1 MVTLYSIKDLEYL
14 SGIKA
19 HTIRMW
25 EKRYHLLNPSRTDTN
40 IRSYT
45 DNDVRRIL
53 NVALL
58 IKNGYKIS
66 NIAALEETRLQSEV
80 LRFNKNLN
88 DQEKNID
95 QLLFHTV
102 NLDVAGFEQLLD
114 QIILELGFSKSI
126 LQVVFPFLERIG
138 TLWQTG
144 SIFVAHEHFVSNLIR
159 QRIISETARLSRND
173 SSGSILFFLRENEMH
188 ELGLL
193 FFNYLAAQEGFR
205 SVYLGQSLPFSD
217 LSSFLMNS
225 EFKFVCTSF
234 TQAIE
239 KSEMEQYLANL
250 SHVFNRNKILIAGR
264 QISLLKPKLPSNVVV
279 VKNSNDFVRRIS
291 E

>member
-173 SSGSILFFLRENEMH
+173 STGSILFFLRENEMH